1 MLFFLLRSCANIS
14 SPMITLRQRKV
25 IFASLLAVIV
35 AAVAYSIY
43 ESQDWPVPEAAKQAK
58 NPMQPSAAI
67 LASARTLYLDKCA
80 NCHGDTGKGD
90 GPEAASYYPHPAS
103 LADASRMEGKSD
115 GELFYRITHGRRP
128 MPAFKK
134 RLSDE
139 QRWQLVLFIRTFT
152 HFDTPASP
160 RAPTPAR

>member
-1 MLFFLLRSCANIS
+1 
-14 SPMITLRQRKV
+14 MITLRLRKI

-35 AAVAYSIY
+35 VAVAYSIY
-43 ESQDWPVPEAAKQAK
+43 ESQDWPVPEAAKQLK
-58 NPMQPSAAI
+58 NPIQSSAEI
-67 LASARTLYLDKCA
+67 LAFARAVYLDKCA

-103 LADASRMEGKSD
+103 LADSSRMEGKSD
-115 GELFYRITHGRRP
+115 GELFYRITNGRRP

-139 QRWQLVLFIRTFT
+139 QRWQLVLFIRTFANL
-152 HFDTPASP
+152 DTPLS
-160 RAPTPAR
+160 RPAR

>member
-1 MLFFLLRSCANIS
+1 
-14 SPMITLRQRKV
+14 MITLRQRKV

-43 ESQDWPVPEAAKQAK
+43 ESQDWPVPEAAKQVK
-58 NPMQPSAAI
+58 NPIQSAAAV
-67 LASARTLYLDKCA
+67 LASARAVYLDKCA

-90 GPEAASYYPHPAS
+90 GPEAASYYPHPAT
-103 LADASRMEGKSD
+103 LADASRMETKSD
-115 GELFYRITHGRRP
+115 GELFYRITNGRRP

-139 QRWQLVLFIRTFT
+139 QRWQLVLLIRTFANL
-152 HFDTPASP
+152 DMPVTPP
-160 RAPTPAR
+160 APTPMR

>member
-1 MLFFLLRSCANIS
+1 
-14 SPMITLRQRKV
+14 MITLRQRKV
-25 IFASLLAVIV
+25 IFASLLAIIV

-43 ESQDWPVPEAAKQAK
+43 ESQDWPVPEAAKRVQ
-58 NPMQPSAAI
+58 NPIRSSAAL
-67 LASARTLYLDKCA
+67 LASARAVYLDKCA

-90 GPEAASYYPHPAS
+90 GPDAASYYPHPAS

-115 GELFYRITHGRRP
+115 GELFYRITNGRRP

-139 QRWQLVLFIRTFT
+139 QRWELVLLIRTFANL
-152 HFDTPASP
+152 DTPVK
-160 RAPTPAR
+160 TPMR

>member
-1 MLFFLLRSCANIS
+1 MVK
-14 SPMITLRQRKV
+14 LRQRKI
-25 IFASLLAVIV
+25 IFASLLAMIV

-43 ESQDWPVPEAAKQAK
+43 ESQDWPVPEAAKHVQ
-58 NPMQPSAAI
+58 NPIQTSAAV
-67 LASARTLYLDKCA
+67 LASAHAVYLDKCA

-115 GELFYRITHGRRP
+115 GELFYRITNGRRP

-139 QRWQLVLFIRTFT
+139 QRWQLVLLIRTFAD
-152 HFDTPASP
+152 FDAPASP
-160 RAPTPAR
+160 VAPTR